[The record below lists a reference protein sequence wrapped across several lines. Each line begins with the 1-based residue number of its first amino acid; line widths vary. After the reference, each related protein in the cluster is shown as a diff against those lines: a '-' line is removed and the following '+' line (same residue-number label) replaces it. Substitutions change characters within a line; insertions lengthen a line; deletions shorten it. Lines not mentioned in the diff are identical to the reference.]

1 MPAMMIDEN
10 KVIAKSKSYTNGYKG
25 MRPSFKK
32 GHTSNGRALR
42 IVVGVSLT
50 AGFAAGLIALVYTL
64 LTEGG
69 SAVTRIAKQKQAPQY
84 VEVTF
89 KPKQPAK

>member
-1 MPAMMIDEN
+1 MMIDEN

-32 GHTSNGRALR
+32 GRTSNGRALR

-69 SAVTRIAKQKQAPQY
+69 TAVNRIAKQKQAQAPQY